1 MRSES
6 LAPQLQLFHP
16 PFRLADLSNQLAKDA
31 GQLSSVQNASPELV
45 VHVAICCHEL
55 DVARIFFGND
65 MRYAVSTVTINHVFS
80 ILDDILVN
88 ATAGQL
94 YSNILRQ
101 NLN

>member
-55 DVARIFFGND
+55 DVARIFFV
-65 MRYAVSTVTINHVFS
+65 MTCALQFLQSLSIMCFS
-80 ILDDILVN
+80 ILDDILVH

-101 NLN
+101 NWN